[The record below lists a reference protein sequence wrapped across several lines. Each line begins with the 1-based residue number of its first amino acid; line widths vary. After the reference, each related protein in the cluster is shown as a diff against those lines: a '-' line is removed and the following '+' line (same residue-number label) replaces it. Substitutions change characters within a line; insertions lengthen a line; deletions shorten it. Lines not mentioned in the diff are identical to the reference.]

1 LLKINFLPNHQA
13 VKGVKNMKVAGCD
26 IGSLTAKAVI
36 MENGN
41 IISQAVMR
49 AKARPSES
57 AIDVMQMALDKA
69 NLARD
74 DIGYIVGTGYG
85 REQIPFVDQV
95 ESEISCHAKGAW
107 RIMPSV
113 RMIIDI
119 GGQDAKATRL
129 DDSGNVARYIYN
141 DKCASGTGRFLEIMG
156 EALEVPLEK
165 LGELAAK
172 SMEKLSISNQCVI
185 FAETEVVS
193 LVNEGKE
200 TADILNALHHSL
212 AKRVASLARSID
224 VRQDVVMT
232 GGVAKNAGV
241 FSALSEALG
250 LPLKALDG
258 VDPQIMGALG
268 AALYAEE
275 KVQERQKAL

>member
-1 LLKINFLPNHQA
+1 MI
-13 VKGVKNMKVAGCD
+13 VAGCD

-36 MENGN
+36 IENGK
-41 IISQAVMR
+41 ILSTAVMR
-49 AKARPSES
+49 AKTRPSES
-57 AIDVMQMALDKA
+57 ANEVMQMALDKA
-69 NLARD
+69 KLTMN
-74 DIGYIVGTGYG
+74 DIGYVVGTGYG

-107 RIMPSV
+107 QIMPSV

-129 DDSGNVARYIYN
+129 DDNGNVARYIYN
-141 DKCASGTGRFLEIMG
+141 DKCAAGTGRFLEVMA
-156 EALEVPLEK
+156 EALEVPLEE
-165 LGELAAK
+165 LGDLAAQ
-172 SMEKLSISNQCVI
+172 STEKLNISSQCVI

-193 LVNEGKE
+193 LVNEGSK

-212 AKRVASLARSID
+212 AKRVASLTRSID
-224 VRQDVVMT
+224 VKTDVVMT
-232 GGVAKNAGV
+232 GGVAKNSGV
-241 FSALSEALG
+241 FNALSEALG

-275 KVQERQKAL
+275 KVKSEGRESKK

>member
-1 LLKINFLPNHQA
+1 MI
-13 VKGVKNMKVAGCD
+13 VAGCD

-41 IISQAVMR
+41 ILSEAVMR

-57 AIDVMQMALDKA
+57 AIEVMQMALDKA
-69 NLARD
+69 NLTTD

-129 DDSGNVARYIYN
+129 DDNGNVARYIYN
-141 DKCASGTGRFLEIMG
+141 DKCASGTGRFLEVMAD
-156 EALEVPLEK
+156 ALEVPLEK
-165 LGELAAK
+165 LGELAAE

-232 GGVAKNAGV
+232 GGVAKNSGV
-241 FSALSEALG
+241 FNALSEALG

-275 KVQERQKAL
+275 KVREMQKAL